1 MSLAALAPDT
11 SSQRL
16 PWSLAL
22 PRLLLL
28 STLSAGL
35 LMADDFIQQL
45 FTRANQAEL
54 EARFVVVVW
63 LFALG
68 LWLCGMPRLVASLL
82 VLLAGMQLIQLSHV
96 SFFGEPLAAPDI
108 VSLFADFAEVRET
121 GWASFADHWHVL
133 PTVLLPYGLLLALHL
148 WLPRHVRLPQSRWAL
163 LIIVLVLAAKPWR
176 ATYRDYSSF
185 LPGPTR
191 SGLHNSFNAFAFYGV
206 RLAFSPAETLPKA
219 PFVPYQVTPVI
230 SGAKHV
236 WVVVADSLRTD
247 RLGLFGHERDTTPT
261 LSRLQA
267 EGALLARPGIAS
279 GVATAV
285 SLPML
290 LNLIREPG
298 QPELLREQPHN
309 LFALARTSGFRTH
322 WLSAQ
327 ESKLL
332 SHLGSRHLDVSITRE
347 DHPLLFLK
355 RHDHALVDLLGEQRW
370 GERNFAVI
378 NLRTAHL
385 PYEENY
391 DQHNEPLPSWPVDP
405 TLPREERQRNAY
417 DNAIGYLDDVLAEV
431 IARFDQLQG
440 ERYLLITGDHGQLLG
455 EGRIGR
461 VAQRRLEVGGRCD
474 RGEGRL
480 DLVGHRGEQHR
491 QEHRRA
497 QGAADLAREGRRRRG
512 DPDLVARHG
521 RLHGEGQGL

>member
-1 MSLAALAPDT
+1 MT
-11 SSQRL
+11 SS
-16 PWSLAL
+16 SNCL
-22 PRLLLL
+22 PRP
-28 STLSAGL
+28 
-35 LMADDFIQQL
+35 
-45 FTRANQAEL
+45 NQAEL
-54 EARFVVVVW
+54 GLRFVVVVW

-68 LWLCGMPRLVASLL
+68 LWLCAMPRLVVALL
-82 VLLAGMQLIQLSHV
+82 VGLAGMQLIQLSHV
-96 SFFGEPLAAPDI
+96 SFFGEPLAAPDL
-108 VSLFADFAEVRET
+108 VSLVDDFAEVRET
-121 GWASFADHWHVL
+121 GWTSFADHWHVL
-133 PTVLLPYGLLLALHL
+133 PSVLLPYALLIALHL
-148 WLPRHVRLPQSRWAL
+148 WLPRYVRLPRSRWAL
-163 LIIVLVLAAKPWR
+163 LILFLVLAAKPWR

-206 RLAFSPAETLPKA
+206 RLAFRPVETLPATPFA
-219 PFVPYQVTPVI
+219 PYRITPQA
-230 SGAKHV
+230 SSARHV

-247 RLGLFGHERDTTPT
+247 RLGLFGHHRDTTPN
-261 LSRLQA
+261 LSRLHSQG
-267 EGALLARPGIAS
+267 ELLARPGIAS

-298 QPELLREQPHN
+298 QPELLRQQPHN
-309 LFALARTSGFRTH
+309 LFALARTSGFRSH

-347 DHPLLFLK
+347 DHPLLFLQ
-355 RHDHALVDLLGEQRW
+355 RHDHALVDLLGKQSW
-370 GERNFAVI
+370 AERNFVVI

-405 TLPREERQRNAY
+405 SLPREERQRNAY

-431 IARFDQLQG
+431 IARFDQLAG

-455 EGRIGR
+455 ENGRWGHNDLLPQ
-461 VAQRRLEVGGRCD
+461 VAEVP
-474 RGEGRL
+474 
-480 DLVGHRGEQHR
+480 VMV
-491 QEHRRA
+491 
-497 QGAADLAREGRRRRG
+497 LAREAPEEALSSLRQQRWISHHEAGLWLAERLGHRVDNPNLRPGEHFVQGKQLFG
-512 DPDLVARHG
+512 DNMIQRVR
-521 RLHGEGQGL
+521 EGASGLIYDRPILLSRWLEALQRETSLP

>member
-28 STLSAGL
+28 STLSAAL

-45 FTRANQAEL
+45 FTSANQAEL

-191 SGLHNSFNAFAFYGV
+191 DRKS
-206 RLAFSPAETLPKA
+206 
-219 PFVPYQVTPVI
+219 
-230 SGAKHV
+230 
-236 WVVVADSLRTD
+236 VV
-247 RLGLFGHERDTTPT
+247 
-261 LSRLQA
+261 
-267 EGALLARPGIAS
+267 
-279 GVATAV
+279 
-285 SLPML
+285 
-290 LNLIREPG
+290 
-298 QPELLREQPHN
+298 
-309 LFALARTSGFRTH
+309 
-322 WLSAQ
+322 
-327 ESKLL
+327 
-332 SHLGSRHLDVSITRE
+332 
-347 DHPLLFLK
+347 
-355 RHDHALVDLLGEQRW
+355 
-370 GERNFAVI
+370 
-378 NLRTAHL
+378 
-385 PYEENY
+385 
-391 DQHNEPLPSWPVDP
+391 
-405 TLPREERQRNAY
+405 
-417 DNAIGYLDDVLAEV
+417 
-431 IARFDQLQG
+431 
-440 ERYLLITGDHGQLLG
+440 
-455 EGRIGR
+455 
-461 VAQRRLEVGGRCD
+461 
-474 RGEGRL
+474 
-480 DLVGHRGEQHR
+480 
-491 QEHRRA
+491 
-497 QGAADLAREGRRRRG
+497 
-512 DPDLVARHG
+512 
-521 RLHGEGQGL
+521 